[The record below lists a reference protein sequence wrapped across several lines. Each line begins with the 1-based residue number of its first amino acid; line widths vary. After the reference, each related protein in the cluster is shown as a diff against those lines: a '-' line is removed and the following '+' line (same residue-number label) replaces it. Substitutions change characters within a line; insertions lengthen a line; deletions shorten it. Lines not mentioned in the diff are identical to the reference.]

1 MLVNRLIIFWVC
13 ALVFLRTE
21 AQTHFNIRSKWSGV
35 AVLMFGVTLKD
46 QSAVA
51 YASISEN
58 RLPYV
63 PADQSVIIESGN
75 STFSQHICMYYDTF
89 SDVMPY
95 KIIQIND
102 TAFVA
107 FGGIRGDGVKPYY
120 MRMDTFFDSKIIQYY
135 SDTLAQTYFIDGV
148 RFDESNTLALNKFQY
163 YSTGEM
169 RTYIYKIGID
179 GNVIYKKYYPQTIGH
194 FFEPEHISKYRN
206 GYVFTGTLRYNIPQ
220 STYVAPKFVVI
231 DTAGNVEKEWL
242 LGQDIEGVKGLVVND
257 SDSSIVYCS
266 NKFVS
271 NNPAPKYNPYLSKL
285 DGNGNVKWEKL
296 IGVPFYETPL
306 QTVIRLKDGNY
317 ITIGTAPHDFNDNG
331 VNQPYMAGWI
341 VKFADMGDSAHVLWE
356 RKYRGA
362 NSGNS
367 VNILHDIVEKANGN
381 LVAVGES
388 TQSDSLYPQQGWILG
403 LDSFGCLVPGC
414 QDWTAI
420 NDKVIETTPLLR
432 LYPNPMQDA
441 LYFDVQGVE
450 EKRSFQMQ
458 ITDIDGRELLQTM
471 VSRQVQYSLDT
482 KEYSSGSYIITLTE
496 NGKVVE
502 KRKVVKQ

>member
-1 MLVNRLIIFWVC
+1 MNRLSILLVC
-13 ALVFLRTE
+13 VWAVLAVH
-21 AQTHFNIRSKWSGV
+21 AQTYNVRDRWGTEGCLVQSVTERNGKAIVGGCFTQSIAPYFPIYQTILVEGGNHFNSYVSGEMSSSKD
-35 AVLMFGVTLKD
+35 VLL
-46 QSAVA
+46 
-51 YASISEN
+51 
-58 RLPYV
+58 
-63 PADQSVIIESGN
+63 
-75 STFSQHICMYYDTF
+75 
-89 SDVMPY
+89 Y
-95 KIIQIND
+95 KLINFND
-102 TAFVA
+102 TLMLGV
-107 FGGIRGDGVKPYY
+107 GGIREYYACPYVSFLDSNFKSKFFIEYKDTTKESWSLDVVK
-120 MRMDTFFDSKIIQYY
+120 
-135 SDTLAQTYFIDGV
+135 
-148 RFDESNTLALNKFQY
+148 FDESSALILKYFSPIGSPILQ
-163 YSTGEM
+163 TAI
-169 RTYIYKIGID
+169 TKITSHGSICWEK
-179 GNVIYKKYYPQTIGH
+179 NYPQIGNGMI
-194 FFEPEHISKYRN
+194 FPNCIKRYMK
-206 GYVFTGTLRYNIPQ
+206 GYVFAGTFRYYSITP
-220 STYVAPKFVVI
+220 STYVAPKFTFI
-231 DTAGNVEKEWL
+231 DTAGNIEKEWL
-242 LGQDIEGVKGLVVND
+242 LGQDIEGVKGMVAND
-257 SDSSIVYCS
+257 TDSSIIYCS

-271 NNPAPKYNPYLSKL
+271 SNPAPKYNPYLSKL

-317 ITIGTAPHDFNDNG
+317 ITVGTAPHDFNDNG

-420 NDKVIETTPLLR
+420 NDKVIETTTLLR

-458 ITDIDGRELLQTM
+458 ITDISGREFLQTM
-471 VSRQVQYSLDT
+471 VSPQVQYSIDT
-482 KEYSSGSYIITLTE
+482 KVYSTGSYIITLTE

>member
-1 MLVNRLIIFWVC
+1 MHRLSILLVCVWAVLAVH
-13 ALVFLRTE
+13 
-21 AQTHFNIRSKWSGV
+21 AQTYNVRDRWGTEGCLV
-35 AVLMFGVTLKD
+35 
-46 QSAVA
+46 
-51 YASISEN
+51 
-58 RLPYV
+58 
-63 PADQSVIIESGN
+63 QSVIERNGKAIVGCGFAENYYPHYPIFQTLLKEQN
-75 STFSQHICMYYDTF
+75 SNYNRIVLSNNDSLKDIILYRLINFDDSTIVSVGGVREEHVYPFLTFLN
-89 SDVMPY
+89 SDLSTLHFIDY
-95 KIIQIND
+95 K
-102 TAFVA
+102 
-107 FGGIRGDGVKPYY
+107 
-120 MRMDTFFDSKIIQYY
+120 
-135 SDTLAQTYFIDGV
+135 DTLQYSYFKDIAMFNSYNVLVLKYFNLVGSPIFSTSLTKIDV
-148 RFDESNTLALNKFQY
+148 N
-163 YSTGEM
+163 
-169 RTYIYKIGID
+169 
-179 GNVIYKKYYPQTIGH
+179 GNVGWEKNYPQSVNGILT
-194 FFEPEHISKYRN
+194 PDRISKYNN
-206 GYVFTGTLRYNIPQ
+206 GFVFAGTLRYNIPQ
-220 STYVAPKFVVI
+220 STYVAPKFTFI
-231 DTAGNVEKEWL
+231 DTAGNVKNEWL
-242 LGQDIEGVKGLVVND
+242 LGQDIEGVKGMVVNG

-317 ITIGTAPHDFNDNG
+317 ITVGTAPHDFNDNG

-414 QDWTAI
+414 QDWAAI
-420 NDKVIETTPLLR
+420 KDNGVEATPLLR
-432 LYPNPMQDA
+432 LFPNPMQDA
-441 LYFDVQGVE
+441 LYFDVKGVD

-458 ITDIDGRELLQTM
+458 VTDINGREFLQTM
-471 VSRQVQYSLDT
+471 VSPQVQYSLDT
-482 KEYSSGSYIITLTE
+482 KEYSTGSYIITLTE